1 MRNRVCD
8 AHLNLADGEGEGSV
22 AVVVADDL
30 KLVLLADVENRGGLR
45 SGGGEA
51 AVSVSLRA
59 RDSLFAKK
67 RYPHCFSAR

>member
-45 SGGGEA
+45 SGVGEA

-59 RDSLFAKK
+59 HGSLFAKK